1 MSEPLG
7 YLLTWPTYG
16 TWLHGDARSSVD
28 REHNQYDTPR
38 LPPHEGRSSWEQN
51 HMRAKA
57 LRLDDV
63 GRQIVDVAIKDHCR
77 YRGWELFA
85 LAVRTNHVHVVVG
98 HAGLRPEAM
107 VSQFKAWATRRLR
120 EAGCVGADT
129 PVWVRHGSMGYLW
142 NEGDV
147 RDAVTYLEEGQD
159 IEK

>member
-77 YRGWELFA
+77 YRGWNCLHWPSVQTMSTWWWA
-85 LAVRTNHVHVVVG
+85 MRAS
-98 HAGLRPEAM
+98 GLRPWLASSRPGPLV
-107 VSQFKAWATRRLR
+107 VSA
-120 EAGCVGADT
+120 AGCVGADT
-129 PVWVRHGSMGYLW
+129 PVWVRHGSMGYLS